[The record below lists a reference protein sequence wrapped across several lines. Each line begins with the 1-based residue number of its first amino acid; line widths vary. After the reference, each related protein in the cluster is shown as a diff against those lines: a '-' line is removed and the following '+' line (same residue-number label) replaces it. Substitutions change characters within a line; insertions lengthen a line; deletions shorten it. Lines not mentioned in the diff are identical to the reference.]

1 MPKSNIIKNR
11 SGDPIQVSAP
21 NSFNQNTSITT
32 EQVFE
37 EPTGTKV
44 VKKIILDGSF
54 VGVATGTEI
63 EVVNGDCQVSI
74 EYDEP

>member
-1 MPKSNIIKNR
+1 MPKHVAIKTK
-11 SGDPIQVSAP
+11 SGDPIQISAP

-32 EQVFE
+32 ERVFE

-44 VKKIILDGSF
+44 VKKIVLDGSF
-54 VGVATGTEI
+54 VGVPSGTEI
-63 EVVNGDCQVSI
+63 EVINGDCNIGI